1 MLNFGLYEQVI
12 NNALTSELAE
22 IPEARKAVAPIDK
35 AEASKVLA
43 QYLADVVQKGLDN
56 VLDNGGDLSAQ
67 IALTN
72 QIVSL
77 IQNTTKEADFASLG
91 VDQRAEQ
98 LLALLREADPRLAV
112 GKTAADLSRP
122 ETSIAQSS
130 LFTGAIHEPQMYTE
144 LKKEIVSADRID
156 MLVSFIKWSG
166 LRLLMDELRE
176 FTQNGGELR
185 IITTS
190 YMGATDVKAIEELRQ
205 LPNTKIKV
213 SYDTKR
219 TRLHAKTYVFYR
231 DTGFT
236 TAYVGS
242 SNLSNA
248 AISSGLEWNVK
259 VTKKDLPE
267 TIAKIAATF
276 ESYWNSNEFAY
287 YSEDQKERLARA
299 LNAEKY
305 FGSNHAEVYT
315 MDITPYSYQQ
325 EILDKLEAERTVRGY
340 NRNLVVAATGTG
352 KTVISALDYK
362 RFRKQNP
369 GKPCRLLFVAHREE
383 ILKQSLYTFRAVLK
397 DANFGEMF
405 VGSHKPDSID
415 NLFISIQ
422 TFNAQDFTAKT
433 APDFYDYIIVD
444 EFHHAAAPTYQ
455 KLLAYYQ
462 PQILLGL
469 TATPERMDGKSILSH
484 FGNRIA
490 AEIRLPE
497 AIDRKLLCPFQYF
510 GVTDTV
516 DLDNLKWS
524 AGGYDKSELS
534 KVYTLSGAVAQRRA
548 DLVVS
553 SLLKYVTDID
563 DVKGLGFC
571 VSIEHAEFMC
581 HYFNEHSI
589 PSMFLTGHSPEEER
603 KTAKQRLVAGSVR
616 FIFVVDIYNEGVD
629 IPEVNTVLFLRP
641 TESLTVFL
649 QQLGRGLRLA
659 EDKECL
665 TVLDFIGQANKK
677 YNFEDKFAALLS
689 NTTRSVTREIKDGFV
704 SVPKGC
710 YIQLEKKAARY
721 ILDNIR
727 ASYGNT
733 AGLVSRVA
741 SFADD
746 TGLELTLGNFLDYYH
761 LDPRA
766 VYKFTSFSRLC
777 ARADVTPDFQEPMED
792 ILTKAFAR
800 LAVIDSR
807 RWISF
812 LLDLL
817 PRLDDVDF
825 AVLPELQK
833 RMLQMFYITIW
844 GKAAED
850 WSSGEV
856 LDNLYALS
864 DSPVLLGELLELL
877 RYRYEKIDFIDE
889 PVDLGFDCPLDLH
902 CTYTRDQLLVAL
914 DFLKPSTVRE
924 GVKWLPEKQL
934 DVFFVTLNKADKDYS
949 PTTMYNDY
957 SINESLFH
965 WQSQSTTAENS
976 TTGQRYIHHK
986 ERGSKVL
993 LFVREFKSDRI
1004 TNGAEAYTYLGTAN
1018 YVSHTGSRPMNVTWK
1033 LDRPIPAKFLKKTNK
1048 LVVV

>member
-1 MLNFGLYEQVI
+1 MLHHGLYEQVI
-12 NNALTSELAE
+12 NNQLTSELAE

-56 VLDNGGDLSAQ
+56 VLDNGGDISAQ
-67 IALTN
+67 IELTN
-72 QIVSL
+72 QIVEL
-77 IQNTTKEADFASLG
+77 IQNTTKEADFAALG

-112 GKTAADLSRP
+112 GKTASDLSRP
-122 ETSIAQSS
+122 ESSIAQSS
-130 LFTGAIHEPQMYTE
+130 LFTGATHEPQLYSE
-144 LKKEIVSADRID
+144 LKKEIASADRID

-166 LRLLMDELRE
+166 LRLLMDELQE

-190 YMGATDVKAIEELRQ
+190 YMGATDVKAIEELRK
-205 LPNTKIKV
+205 LPNTQVKV
-213 SYDTKR
+213 SYNTKT
-219 TRLHAKTYVFYR
+219 TRLHAKAYIFYR
-231 DTGFT
+231 NTGFT

-248 AISSGLEWNVK
+248 ALTSGLEWNTK
-259 VTKKDLPE
+259 VTKRDLPE
-267 TIAKIAATF
+267 TIDKITATF
-276 ESYWNSNEFAY
+276 EYYWNDREFEY
-287 YSEDQKERLARA
+287 YDEGQKERLARA
-299 LNAEKY
+299 LKAEKY
-305 FGSNHAEVYT
+305 FDTNNAEVYT
-315 MDITPYSYQQ
+315 MDIAPYSYQQ
-325 EILDKLEAERTVRGY
+325 EILDKLEAERKVRGY
-340 NRNLVVAATGTG
+340 TRNLVVAATGTG

-369 GKPCRLLFVAHREE
+369 EKPCRLLFVAHREE

-405 VGSHKPDSID
+405 VGSYKPESID

-422 TFNAQDFTAKT
+422 TFNSQDFTTKT
-433 APDFYDYIIVD
+433 SSEFYDYIIVD
-444 EFHHAAAPTYQ
+444 EFHHAAAPAYQ

-462 PQILLGL
+462 PCILLGL
-469 TATPERMDGKSILSH
+469 TATPERMDGKSVLPY
-484 FGNRIA
+484 FNNRIA

-516 DLDNLKWS
+516 DLDTLKWS
-524 AGGYDKSELS
+524 AGGYDKGDLS
-534 KVYTLSGAVAQRRA
+534 RVYTLSGAMADRRA
-548 DLVVS
+548 DHVVS

-563 DVKGLGFC
+563 EVKGLGFC
-571 VSIEHAEFMC
+571 VTVEHAEFMC
-581 HYFNEHSI
+581 RYFNDHNI
-589 PSMFLTGHSPEEER
+589 PSMFLTGKSPEEER
-603 KTAKQRLVAGSVR
+603 KTAKKRLVAGEVR

-659 EDKECL
+659 DDKECL
-665 TVLDFIGQANKK
+665 TVLDFIGQANRK

-689 NTTRSVTREIKDGFV
+689 HTTRSVTREIKDGFV

-727 ASYGNT
+727 VSYGNT

-741 SFADD
+741 SFTEDS
-746 TGLELTLGNFLDYYH
+746 GLELTLANFLDYYH

-766 VYKFTSFSRLC
+766 IYKFSSFSRIC
-777 ARADVTPDFQEPMED
+777 ARADVIEDFTEPLED
-792 ILTKAFAR
+792 TLTKAFAR
-800 LAVIDSR
+800 LAVIDSQ

-812 LLDLL
+812 LLDIL
-817 PRLDDVDF
+817 PRLDNVNFTALTDVD
-825 AVLPELQK
+825 K
-833 RMLQMFYITIW
+833 RMLQMFYITVW

-850 WSSGEV
+850 WDSEEV

-864 DSPVLLGELLELL
+864 DSTTMLGELISLL
-877 RYRYEKIDFIDE
+877 QYRFEQIDFIDE

-902 CTYTRDQLLVAL
+902 CTYTRDQLLVAM
-914 DFLKPSTVRE
+914 DFMKPATVRE
-924 GVKWLPEKQL
+924 GVKWLPDKQL

-965 WQSQSTTAENS
+965 WQSQSTTAEDS
-976 TTGQRYIHHK
+976 PTGQRYIHHE
-986 ERGSKVL
+986 ERGSKIL
-993 LFVREFKSDRI
+993 LFVREFKSDRV
-1004 TNGAEAYTYLGTAN
+1004 TGGAEAYTYLGTAS
-1018 YVSHTGSRPMNVTWK
+1018 YVKHEGSRPMNITWQ

-1048 LVVV
+1048 LVVG

>member
-1 MLNFGLYEQVI
+1 MLHPGLYEQVI
-12 NNALTSELAE
+12 NNQLNSELSE
-22 IPEARKAVAPIDK
+22 IPEACKAVAPIDK
-35 AEASKVLA
+35 AEASKVLT

-56 VLDNGGDLSAQ
+56 VLDNGGDISAQ
-67 IALTN
+67 IALIN
-72 QIVSL
+72 QIVDL
-77 IQNTTKEADFASLG
+77 IQSTTHEADFAALG

-98 LLALLREADPRLAV
+98 LLALLWESDPRVAA
-112 GKTAADLSRP
+112 GKTAADMIRP
-122 ETSIAQSS
+122 ESSIAQSS
-130 LFTGAIHEPQMYTE
+130 LFTGATQEPQLYIE
-144 LKKEIVSADRID
+144 LKKEIASADRID

-190 YMGATDVKAIEELRQ
+190 YMGATDVKAIEELRK
-205 LPNTKIKV
+205 LPNTQVKV
-213 SYDTKR
+213 SYNTKI
-219 TRLHAKTYVFYR
+219 TRLHAKAYIFYR
-231 DTGFT
+231 NTGFT

-242 SNLSNA
+242 SNLSNVA
-248 AISSGLEWNVK
+248 LTSGLEWNTK
-259 VTKKDLPE
+259 VTKRDLPE
-267 TIAKIAATF
+267 TIVKVAATF
-276 ESYWNSNEFAY
+276 EYYWNDREFEY
-287 YSEDQKERLARA
+287 YDEGQKERLARA
-299 LNAEKY
+299 LKAEKY
-305 FGSNHAEVYT
+305 FDTNNAEVYT

-325 EILDKLEAERTVRGY
+325 EILDKLEAERKVRGY
-340 NRNLVVAATGTG
+340 TRNLVVAATGTG

-383 ILKQSLYTFRAVLK
+383 ILRQSLYTFRAVLK

-405 VGSHKPDSID
+405 VGNYKPESID

-422 TFNAQDFTAKT
+422 TFNSQDFTAKT
-433 APDFYDYIIVD
+433 SPEFYDFIIVD

-462 PQILLGL
+462 PRILLGL
-469 TATPERMDGKSILSH
+469 TATPERMDGKSVLPY
-484 FGNRIA
+484 FNNRIA

-516 DLDNLKWS
+516 DLDTLKWR
-524 AGGYDKSELS
+524 AGGYDKNELS
-534 KVYTLSGAVAQRRA
+534 NLYTLSGTTANRRA
-548 DLVVS
+548 DHVVS

-563 DVKGLGFC
+563 EVKGLGFC
-571 VSIEHAEFMC
+571 VTVEHAEFMC
-581 HYFNEHSI
+581 RYFNDHNI
-589 PSMFLTGHSPEEER
+589 PSMFLTGKSPDEER
-603 KTAKQRLVAGSVR
+603 KAAKQRLVAGEVR

-629 IPEVNTVLFLRP
+629 IPDVNTVLFLRP

-665 TVLDFIGQANKK
+665 TVLDFIGQANRK

-689 NTTRSVTREIKDGFV
+689 RTTRSVTREIKEGFV
-704 SVPKGC
+704 SAPKGC
-710 YIQLEKKAARY
+710 YIQLEKKAAKY

-733 AGLVSRVA
+733 AGLVARVA
-741 SFADD
+741 SFTEDS
-746 TGLELTLGNFLDYYH
+746 GLELTLANFLDYYH

-766 VYKFTSFSRLC
+766 IYKFSSFSRIC
-777 ARADVTPDFQEPMED
+777 ARADVIEDFTEPLED
-792 ILTKAFAR
+792 TLTKAFAR

-812 LLDLL
+812 LLDILL
-817 PRLDDVDF
+817 QLDNVDF
-825 AVLPELQK
+825 NALSGIEK
-833 RMLQMFYITIW
+833 RMLQMFYITVW

-850 WSSGEV
+850 WDSEEV

-864 DSPVLLGELLELL
+864 DSRVLLGELISLL
-877 RYRYEKIDFIDE
+877 RYRFEQIDFIDE

-914 DFLKPSTVRE
+914 DFMKPATVRE
-924 GVKWLPEKQL
+924 GVKWLPDKRL
-934 DVFFVTLNKADKDYS
+934 DIFFVTLNKADKDYS

-957 SINESLFH
+957 SINENLFH
-965 WQSQSTTAENS
+965 WQSQSTTAEDS
-976 TTGQRYIHHK
+976 PTGQRYIHHE
-986 ERGSKVL
+986 ERGSRVL
-993 LFVREFKSDRI
+993 LFVREFKSDRM
-1004 TNGAEAYTYLGTAN
+1004 TGGAEAYTYLGTAR
-1018 YVSHTGSRPMNVTWK
+1018 YVKHDGSRPMNITWQ

-1048 LVVV
+1048 LVVG

>member
-1 MLNFGLYEQVI
+1 MLHPGLYEQVI
-12 NNALTSELAE
+12 NNQLNSELSE
-22 IPEARKAVAPIDK
+22 IPEACKAVAPIDK
-35 AEASKVLA
+35 AEASKVLT
-43 QYLADVVQKGLDN
+43 QYLADVVQKVLDN
-56 VLDNGGDLSAQ
+56 VLDNGGDISAQ
-67 IALTN
+67 IALIN
-72 QIVSL
+72 QIVDL
-77 IQNTTKEADFASLG
+77 IQSTTQEADFAALG
-91 VDQRAEQ
+91 VDLRAEQ
-98 LLALLREADPRLAV
+98 LLALLRESDPRVAA
-112 GKTAADLSRP
+112 GKTAADMIRP
-122 ETSIAQSS
+122 ESSIAQSS
-130 LFTGAIHEPQMYTE
+130 LFTGATQEPQLYIE
-144 LKKEIVSADRID
+144 LKKEIASADRID

-190 YMGATDVKAIEELRQ
+190 YMGATDVKAIEELRK
-205 LPNTKIKV
+205 LPNTQVKV
-213 SYDTKR
+213 SYNTKI
-219 TRLHAKTYVFYR
+219 TRLHAKAYIFYR
-231 DTGFT
+231 NTGFT

-242 SNLSNA
+242 SNLSNVA
-248 AISSGLEWNVK
+248 LTSGLEWNTK
-259 VTKKDLPE
+259 VTKRDLPE
-267 TIAKIAATF
+267 TIIKVAATF
-276 ESYWNSNEFAY
+276 EYYWNDREFEY
-287 YSEDQKERLARA
+287 YDEGQKERLARA
-299 LNAEKY
+299 LKAEKY
-305 FGSNHAEVYT
+305 FDTNNAEVYT

-340 NRNLVVAATGTG
+340 KRNLVVAATGTG

-383 ILKQSLYTFRAVLK
+383 ILRQSLYTFRAVLK

-405 VGSHKPDSID
+405 VGDYKPESID

-422 TFNAQDFTAKT
+422 TFNSQDFTAKT
-433 APDFYDYIIVD
+433 SPEFYDFIIVD

-462 PQILLGL
+462 PRILLGL
-469 TATPERMDGKSILSH
+469 TATPERMDGKSILPY
-484 FGNRIA
+484 FNNRIA

-516 DLDNLKWS
+516 DLDTLKWR
-524 AGGYDKSELS
+524 AGGYDKNELS
-534 KVYTLSGAVAQRRA
+534 NLYTLSGTTASRRA
-548 DLVVS
+548 DHVVS

-563 DVKGLGFC
+563 EVKGLGFC
-571 VSIEHAEFMC
+571 VTVEHAEFMC
-581 HYFNEHSI
+581 RYFNDHNI
-589 PSMFLTGHSPEEER
+589 PSMFLTGKSPDEER
-603 KTAKQRLVAGSVR
+603 KTAKQRLVAGEVR

-629 IPEVNTVLFLRP
+629 IPEVNTILFLRP

-649 QQLGRGLRLA
+649 QQFGRGLRLA

-665 TVLDFIGQANKK
+665 TVLDFIGQANRK

-689 NTTRSVTREIKDGFV
+689 RTTRSVTREIKEGFV
-704 SVPKGC
+704 SAPKGC
-710 YIQLEKKAARY
+710 YIQLEKKAAKY

-733 AGLVSRVA
+733 AGLVARVA
-741 SFADD
+741 SF
-746 TGLELTLGNFLDYYH
+746 TEESGLELTLANFLDYYH

-766 VYKFTSFSRLC
+766 IYKFSSFSRIC
-777 ARADVTPDFQEPMED
+777 ARADVIEDFTEPLED
-792 ILTKAFAR
+792 TLTKAFAR

-812 LLDLL
+812 LLDIL
-817 PRLDDVDF
+817 PQLDNVDF
-825 AVLPELQK
+825 TALSGIEK
-833 RMLQMFYITIW
+833 RMLQMFYITVW

-850 WSSGEV
+850 WDSEEL

-864 DSPVLLGELLELL
+864 DSRVLLGELISLL
-877 RYRYEKIDFIDE
+877 RYRFEQIDFIDE

-914 DFLKPSTVRE
+914 DFMKPATVRE
-924 GVKWLPEKQL
+924 GVKWLPDKKL
-934 DVFFVTLNKADKDYS
+934 DIFFVTLNKADKDYS

-957 SINESLFH
+957 SINENLFH
-965 WQSQSTTAENS
+965 WQSQSTTAEDS
-976 TTGQRYIHHK
+976 PTGQRYIHHE

-993 LFVREFKSDRI
+993 LFVREFKSDRM
-1004 TNGAEAYTYLGTAN
+1004 TGGAEAYTYLGTAR
-1018 YVSHTGSRPMNVTWK
+1018 YVKHEGSRPMNITWH

-1048 LVVV
+1048 LVVG